1 MKTISLYRGDKAK
14 EKILSSYDKL
24 LGAWK
29 VPTETIDLPT
39 SYGMTRVNAAGDK
52 SLPPLVLLHG
62 VGDDS
67 ALMWIYNAGELCKHM
82 RLYAVDTLGGPGR
95 SIPGEGYNESFDDAK
110 WLDEVLAGLGIDCAA
125 IAGVSHGG
133 YLAQMY
139 AIERP
144 SKVSKI
150 ACLAASAPVGK
161 GSPMKTMMKIFLPEA
176 AFPTKGNIIKLLKKL
191 TGEHSEAF
199 TGNELI
205 VEHFTAL
212 LKGYNNMAMRYHK
225 VNAYDESKVTAIKD
239 KALYL
244 AGDVDPFM
252 TLGGKDALLR
262 LGMNA
267 KFYPN
272 AGHGLNHELPEEINK
287 ALVEWF
293 VG

>member
-1 MKTISLYRGDKAK
+1 MKSIGLYRGEKAK
-14 EKILSSYDKL
+14 ARILDSYDRL
-24 LGAWK
+24 LDNWG
-29 VPTETIDLPT
+29 VPVESIDLQT
-39 SYGMTRVNAAGDK
+39 RYGATRVNAAGDK
-52 SLPPLVLLHG
+52 ALPPLILLHG

-67 ALMWIYNAGELCKHM
+67 ALMWIYNARELSRNM

-95 SIPGEGYNESFDDAK
+95 SIPNESYNEGYDDAL
-110 WLDEVLAGLGIDCAA
+110 WLDDVLEGLNIDCAD

-139 AIERP
+139 AVERP
-144 SKVSKI
+144 GKVSKI
-150 ACLAASAPVGK
+150 ACLAASVPVGK

-176 AFPTKGNIIKLLKKL
+176 AFPTKRNIVKLLKKL

-199 TGNELI
+199 TENELI
-205 VEHFTAL
+205 LEHFTAL

-225 VNAYDESKVTAIKD
+225 TTAFDESRITALRD

-244 AGDVDPFM
+244 AGDADPFM

-267 KFYPN
+267 RFYAN
-272 AGHGLNHELPEEINK
+272 AGHGLNHELPDEINGEL
-287 ALVEWF
+287 ARWF
-293 VG
+293 AE